1 MSSVLVVYSGGLDSY
16 TLLNKAIKNF
26 DYVEAITFNYGQKH
40 NKEIEYAKSNC
51 AKLNINH
58 EVVNLDLK
66 NILADSAL
74 VGDIDVP
81 EGNYDKEKM
90 KQTIVPNRNMIMISV
105 AASLVIKNNIE
116 YLWYAAHSGDHEI
129 YPDCRPEFIDKMAE
143 VLEICDYHKIK
154 FEAPFQNLSKSE
166 IVATGLSMNLD
177 YSKTWTCYE
186 GKEKPCGK
194 CSACLE
200 RALSFEANNTE
211 DPLNVLSN

>member
-16 TLLNKAIKNF
+16 TLLNKAMKKF
-26 DYVEAITFNYGQKH
+26 DRIEAITFNYGQKH

-51 AKLNINH
+51 AELNIKH
-58 EVVNLDLK
+58 EVVNLDLE
-66 NILADSAL
+66 NILAGSAL
-74 VGDIDVP
+74 VGDIDIP

-105 AASLVIKNNIE
+105 AASLVIKNDIE

-129 YPDCRPEFIDKMAE
+129 YPDCRPEFIDKMAA

-154 FEAPFQNLSKSE
+154 FEAPFQNLSKNE
-166 IVATGLSMNLD
+166 IVATGLSMGLD

-211 DPLNVLSN
+211 DPLNVVPN

>member
-16 TLLNKAIKNF
+16 TLLNKAMKKF
-26 DYVEAITFNYGQKH
+26 DRIEAITFNYGQKH

-51 AKLNINH
+51 VELNIKH
-58 EVVNLDLK
+58 EVVNLDLE
-66 NILADSAL
+66 NILAGSAL
-74 VGDIDVP
+74 VGDIDIP

-105 AASLVIKNNIE
+105 AASLVIKNDIE

-129 YPDCRPEFIDKMAE
+129 YPDCRPEFIDKMAA

-154 FEAPFQNLSKSE
+154 FEAPFQNLSKNE
-166 IVATGLSMNLD
+166 IVATGLSMGLD

-211 DPLNVLSN
+211 DPLNVVSN

>member
-1 MSSVLVVYSGGLDSY
+1 
-16 TLLNKAIKNF
+16 
-26 DYVEAITFNYGQKH
+26 
-40 NKEIEYAKSNC
+40 
-51 AKLNINH
+51 
-58 EVVNLDLK
+58 
-66 NILADSAL
+66 
-74 VGDIDVP
+74 
-81 EGNYDKEKM
+81 M

-105 AASLVIKNNIE
+105 AASLVIKNDIE

-129 YPDCRPEFIDKMAE
+129 YPDCRPEFIDKMAA

-154 FEAPFQNLSKSE
+154 FEAPFQNLSKNE
-166 IVATGLSMNLD
+166 IVATGLSMGLD

-211 DPLNVLSN
+211 DPLNVISN

>member
-16 TLLNKAIKNF
+16 TLLNKAMKKF
-26 DYVEAITFNYGQKH
+26 DRVEAITFNYGQKH

-51 AKLNINH
+51 VELNIKH
-58 EVVNLDLK
+58 EVVNLDLE
-66 NILADSAL
+66 NILAGSAL
-74 VGDIDVP
+74 VGDIDIP

-105 AASLVIKNNIE
+105 AASLVIKNDIE

-129 YPDCRPEFIDKMAE
+129 YPDCRPEFIDKMAA

-154 FEAPFQNLSKSE
+154 FEAPFQNLSKNE
-166 IVATGLSMNLD
+166 IVATGLSMGLD

-211 DPLNVLSN
+211 DPLNVVSN

>member
-16 TLLNKAIKNF
+16 TLLNKAMKNF
-26 DYVEAITFNYGQKH
+26 DRIEAITFNYGQKH

-51 AKLNINH
+51 VELNIKH
-58 EVVNLDLK
+58 EVVNLDLE
-66 NILADSAL
+66 NILAGSAL
-74 VGDIDVP
+74 VGDIDIP

-105 AASLVIKNNIE
+105 AASLVIKNDIE

-129 YPDCRPEFIDKMAE
+129 YPDCRPEFIDKMAA

-211 DPLNVLSN
+211 DPLNVVSN

>member
-16 TLLNKAIKNF
+16 TLLNKAMKKF
-26 DYVEAITFNYGQKH
+26 DRVEAITFNYGQKH

-51 AKLNINH
+51 VELNIKH
-58 EVVNLDLK
+58 EVVNLDLE
-66 NILADSAL
+66 NILAGSAL
-74 VGDIDVP
+74 VGDIDIP

-105 AASLVIKNNIE
+105 AASLVIKNDIE

-129 YPDCRPEFIDKMAE
+129 YPDCRPEFIDKMAA

-166 IVATGLSMNLD
+166 IVATGLSMDLD

-211 DPLNVLSN
+211 DPLNVVSN

>member
-16 TLLNKAIKNF
+16 TLLNKAMKKF
-26 DYVEAITFNYGQKH
+26 DRVEAITFNYGQKH
-40 NKEIEYAKSNC
+40 NKEIEYAESNC
-51 AKLNINH
+51 AELNIKH
-58 EVVNLDLK
+58 EVVNLDLES
-66 NILADSAL
+66 ILSGSAL
-74 VGDIDVP
+74 VGDIDIP

-105 AASLVIKNNIE
+105 AASLVIKNDIE

-129 YPDCRPEFIDKMAE
+129 YPDCRPEFIDKMAA

-154 FEAPFQNLSKSE
+154 FEAPFQNLSKNE
-166 IVATGLSMNLD
+166 IVATGLSMGLD

-211 DPLNVLSN
+211 DPLNVVSN

>member
-16 TLLNKAIKNF
+16 TLLNKAMKNF
-26 DYVEAITFNYGQKH
+26 DRVEAITFNYGQKH

-51 AKLNINH
+51 AELNIKH
-58 EVVNLDLK
+58 EVVNLDLE
-66 NILADSAL
+66 NVLAGSAL
-74 VGDIDVP
+74 VGDIDIP

-129 YPDCRPEFIDKMAE
+129 YPDCRPEFIDKMTA
-143 VLEICDYHKIK
+143 VLEICDYHKIN

-166 IVATGLSMNLD
+166 IVSTGLSMGLD

-211 DPLNVLSN
+211 DPLNVVSN

>member
-16 TLLNKAIKNF
+16 TLLNKAMKKF
-26 DYVEAITFNYGQKH
+26 DRVEAITFNYGQKH

-51 AKLNINH
+51 AELNIKH
-58 EVVNLDLK
+58 EVVNLDLE
-66 NILADSAL
+66 NILAGSAL
-74 VGDIDVP
+74 VGDIDIP

-105 AASLVIKNNIE
+105 AASLVIKNDIK

-129 YPDCRPEFIDKMAE
+129 YPDCRPEFIDKMAAA
-143 VLEICDYHKIK
+143 LEICDYHKIK

-166 IVATGLSMNLD
+166 IVATGLSMDLD

-211 DPLNVLSN
+211 DPLNVVSN

>member
-16 TLLNKAIKNF
+16 TLLNKAMKKF
-26 DYVEAITFNYGQKH
+26 DRVEAITFNYGQKH

-51 AKLNINH
+51 SELNIKH
-58 EVVNLDLK
+58 EVVNLDLE
-66 NILADSAL
+66 NILAGSAL
-74 VGDIDVP
+74 VGDIDIP

-105 AASLVIKNNIE
+105 AASLVIKNDIE

-129 YPDCRPEFIDKMAE
+129 YPDCRPEFIDKMAA

-154 FEAPFQNLSKSE
+154 FEAPFQNLSKNE
-166 IVATGLSMNLD
+166 IVATGLSMGLD

-211 DPLNVLSN
+211 DPLNVVSN

>member
-105 AASLVIKNNIE
+105 AASLVIKNDIE

-129 YPDCRPEFIDKMAE
+129 YPDCRPEFIDKMAA

-154 FEAPFQNLSKSE
+154 FEAPFQNLSKNE
-166 IVATGLSMNLD
+166 IVATGLSMGLD

-200 RALSFEANNTE
+200 RALSFEVNNTE

>member
-16 TLLNKAIKNF
+16 TLLNKAMKNF
-26 DYVEAITFNYGQKH
+26 DRIEAITFNYGQKH

-51 AKLNINH
+51 VELNIKH
-58 EVVNLDLK
+58 EVVNLDLEK
-66 NILADSAL
+66 ILAGSAL
-74 VGDIDVP
+74 VGDIDIP

-105 AASLVIKNNIE
+105 AASLVIKNDIE

-129 YPDCRPEFIDKMAE
+129 YPDCRPEFIDKMAA

-154 FEAPFQNLSKSE
+154 FEAPFQNLSKNE
-166 IVATGLSMNLD
+166 IVATGLSMGLD

-211 DPLNVLSN
+211 DPLNVVSN